1 MPPPK
6 KRKALPLPD
15 DLAAMIDDMMPV
27 PVLTDQD
34 VDPLQLL
41 IDAPAEEFQK
51 AMSPSFRKILI
62 SGLRNVPAPRNLKE
76 LASVYAMFQKLEGLD
91 KKDEK
96 NAMPQGFVVPLRHVQ
111 RRIGNFPEPPV
122 EAPTLLE
129 LEADLAE
136 GALSSG
142 EVVANTTADEF
153 EV

>member
-51 AMSPSFRKILI
+51 SLSAPMRKILI
-62 SGLRNVPAPRNLKE
+62 ASLRNMPAARSLKE
-76 LASVYAMFQKLEGLD
+76 FASVYAIMEKIEGLN
-91 KKDEK
+91 KKDDK
-96 NAMPQGFVVPLRHVQ
+96 SSVPVGMVIPLRHVQ
-111 RRIGNFPEPPV
+111 RRIGSFPEPP
-122 EAPTLLE
+122 EPPPSLLE
-129 LEADLAE
+129 LEADLADQAA
-136 GALSSG
+136 GSL
-142 EVVANTTADEF
+142 DDF